1 MAVCRDMF
9 GHGRSDFIML
19 GGKQI
24 QMNQIDIIF
33 RIAGIGIL
41 TSVLHS
47 VLKSMGKEDQAAL
60 AALAGLAIVLFMV
73 IELLAEL
80 FTYVQTVF
88 LLY

>member
-1 MAVCRDMF
+1 M
-9 GHGRSDFIML
+9 
-19 GGKQI
+19 

-33 RIAGIGIL
+33 KIAGIGIL
-41 TSVLHS
+41 TAVLHS

-60 AALAGLAIVLFMV
+60 ATLAGLAIVLFMV

-80 FTYVQTVF
+80 FTYVRTVF